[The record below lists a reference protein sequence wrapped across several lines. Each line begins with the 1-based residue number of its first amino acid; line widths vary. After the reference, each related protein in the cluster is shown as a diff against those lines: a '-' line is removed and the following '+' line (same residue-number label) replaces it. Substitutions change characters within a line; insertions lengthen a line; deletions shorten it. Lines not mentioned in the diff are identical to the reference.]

1 MSDALEG
8 IRRELKRVLDER
20 ERIRQDLSDRRIRR
34 APPSPAY
41 QNGLEARALLC
52 DIAEVLSGLGKDR
65 FFDEYHTS
73 ASDLAKLISL
83 CEDDAREA
91 GPLIEKDAQWM
102 GNRIR
107 TQLI

>member
-1 MSDALEG
+1 MSDVLEG
-8 IRRELKRVLDER
+8 VRRELKRVLEER
-20 ERIRQDLSDRRIRR
+20 ERIRLELSRRTLRR
-34 APPSPAY
+34 ASLSPAHK
-41 QNGLEARALLC
+41 NGLEACALLC
-52 DIAEVLSGLGKDR
+52 DIAEVLSGMGKDR
-65 FFDEYHTS
+65 FFNEYQTS
-73 ASDLAKLISL
+73 ASDLAKLISI